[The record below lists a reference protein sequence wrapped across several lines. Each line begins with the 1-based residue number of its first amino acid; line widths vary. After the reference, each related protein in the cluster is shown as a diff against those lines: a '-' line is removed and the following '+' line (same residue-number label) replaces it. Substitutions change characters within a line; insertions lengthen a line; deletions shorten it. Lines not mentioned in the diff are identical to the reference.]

1 MSIKIRGVS
10 YHFEI
15 HQDDPDLPSLVL
27 LHGFMGSGQMFDH
40 LIGELKA
47 FCDPVTI
54 DLLGHGRSEG
64 AELHYRFS
72 TREQVADLSK
82 LISEQ
87 LQVPLFLYGYS
98 MGGRLSLQ
106 LALHRPDLFKGL
118 ILESA
123 TFGLEGE
130 TEQQAR
136 QALDARRADAIVGNF
151 EGFLKE
157 WQNKPMFQS
166 AQIAPEI
173 LETMLSIQQG
183 QQPFWLSNS
192 LLGFG
197 TGTMPCVKNR
207 LSEIRIPVQLIAG
220 INDSKF
226 VHINNQME
234 KELPNGNFRAVEKAG
249 HRVHLEQP
257 EKLNRILKTF
267 IQNHNPS

>member
-1 MSIKIRGVS
+1 MEIKVRGVT
-10 YHFEI
+10 YHFDI
-15 HQDDPDLPSLVL
+15 HQDELSLPTLVL
-27 LHGFMGSGQMFDH
+27 LHGFMGSGQVFDH
-40 LIGELKA
+40 LIEGLKPI
-47 FCDPVTI
+47 CNPVTI

-72 TREQVADLSK
+72 TKEQVADLSK

-98 MGGRLSLQ
+98 MGGRLALQ
-106 LALHRPDLFKGL
+106 LALYRPDLFKGL

-151 EGFLKE
+151 EGFLTE

-166 AQIAPEI
+166 TEIAPD
-173 LETMLSIQQG
+173 LMDTMLNIQRN

-197 TGTMPCVKNR
+197 TGTMPCVKDR
-207 LSEIRIPVQLIAG
+207 LSEIQIPVQLVAG
-220 INDSKF
+220 KNDTKF
-226 VHINNQME
+226 LHINNQME
-234 KELPNGNFRAVEKAG
+234 KEIPNSDFSPIKNAG

-267 IQNHNPS
+267 IQNHTRS